1 MTSSQSYFSQRR
13 TMQYSYNL
21 QKIVLIPLSILII
34 SYILLPCCHA
44 FQTLPSLS
52 TAATGR
58 YAYRHKVLSKPSTD
72 HQYYSSSIIPTT
84 RRRSQ
89 LSMAIRHTST
99 TSTNHRIQSSTTTIN
114 LSTKSKLFPQRT
126 TQSTRQSNTIRS
138 LLMSKSSNNEVSAD
152 NSNEE
157 TNCPVT
163 KLMTSFRKLLARFWV
178 SFFYTEDH
186 IYRCQILIT

>member
-1 MTSSQSYFSQRR
+1 M
-13 TMQYSYNL
+13 
-21 QKIVLIPLSILII
+21 V
-34 SYILLPCCHA
+34 
-44 FQTLPSLS
+44 
-52 TAATGR
+52 
-58 YAYRHKVLSKPSTD
+58 
-72 HQYYSSSIIPTT
+72 
-84 RRRSQ
+84 
-89 LSMAIRHTST
+89 IRHTS
-99 TSTNHRIQSSTTTIN
+99 TSTNHRIRSTTITN

-126 TQSTRQSNTIRS
+126 TQSARQSDTIRS
-138 LLMSKSSNNEVSAD
+138 VSKNNEVSAD

>member
-1 MTSSQSYFSQRR
+1 MISSSASYFSQRR

-21 QKIVLIPLSILII
+21 QKILLLIQLSILII

-44 FQTLPSLS
+44 FQTLPY
-52 TAATGR
+52 TTEAGR
-58 YAYRHKVLSKPSTD
+58 YADRVVSYIPLSTD

-178 SFFYTEDH
+178 SFFIQKI

>member
-1 MTSSQSYFSQRR
+1 MISSSASYFSQRR

-44 FQTLPSLS
+44 FQTLTLS
-52 TAATGR
+52 TEASGR
-58 YAYRHKVLSKPSTD
+58 YADRVLSSSIPLSTD
-72 HQYYSSSIIPTT
+72 HQHYSSSIIPTA

-89 LSMAIRHTST
+89 LSMVIRHTS
-99 TSTNHRIQSSTTTIN
+99 TSTNHRIRSTTTIN
-114 LSTKSKLFPQRT
+114 LSSKNKLFPQRT

-163 KLMTSFRKLLARFWV
+163 KLWTSFRKLLARFWV
-178 SFFYTEDH
+178 SFFIQKI
-186 IYRCQILIT
+186 IYI

>member
-1 MTSSQSYFSQRR
+1 MISSQSYFSQRR

-44 FQTLPSLS
+44 FQTLTLLS

-114 LSTKSKLFPQRT
+114 LSSKNKLFPQRT
-126 TQSTRQSNTIRS
+126 TQSAQSNTIRS
-138 LLMSKSSNNEVSAD
+138 MSNNEVSAD

-163 KLMTSFRKLLARFWV
+163 KLWTSFRKLLARFWV
-178 SFFYTEDH
+178 SFLYDIFCLY
-186 IYRCQILIT
+186 

>member
-1 MTSSQSYFSQRR
+1 MISSSASYFSQRR

-21 QKIVLIPLSILII
+21 QKILLLIQLSILII

-58 YAYRHKVLSKPSTD
+58 YAYRHKVLLKPSTD
-72 HQYYSSSIIPTT
+72 HQHYSSSIIPTA

-99 TSTNHRIQSSTTTIN
+99 STNHRIRSTTIVN
-114 LSTKSKLFPQRT
+114 LSTKNKLFPQRT
-126 TQSTRQSNTIRS
+126 AQSTRQSYNTIS
-138 LLMSKSSNNEVSAD
+138 LMNKSSNNEVSAD

-178 SFFYTEDH
+178 SKTEYIH
-186 IYRCQILIT
+186 LVL